1 MRILYHKKNL
11 SREEWLQCRRVG
23 IGGSDVSII
32 AGLNKYKS
40 IYELWE
46 EKTGEVSL
54 KETASE
60 VAYWGTVL
68 ENVVKQ
74 EFMKRTGLK
83 VRAKNMILQHEK
95 YPFMIADL
103 DGVVRDNTG
112 ELCVFEAKTAI
123 EYKKEAWEEG
133 IPEEYQLQVQHYLA
147 VTGYKK
153 AYIAALVGGN
163 KFYLKEIERDEEM
176 IELIISMEEKFWN
189 CVVEKKMPEPVG
201 AERTGEW
208 LDNYYKKVEKSKILL
223 PEESKGWIDHYLEV
237 NEELKRLNEEKKELA
252 NRLKLLLQNKTE
264 GVVGM
269 YQVRWNPTVTERLN
283 SKKLKAEQPDIY
295 EQYVE
300 KIEGRRFSIAG

>member
-1 MRILYHKKNL
+1 MRILYHKKQMK
-11 SREEWLQCRRVG
+11 REEWLQHRREG

-40 IYELWE
+40 IYELWQ

-54 KETASE
+54 KETESE
-60 VAYWGTVL
+60 MAYWGTVL

-95 YPFMIADL
+95 YPFMIADV
-103 DGVVRDNTG
+103 DGVVRDEEG
-112 ELCVFEAKTAI
+112 DLCIFEAKTAI
-123 EYKKEAWEEG
+123 EYKKEAWEQG
-133 IPEEYQLQVQHYLA
+133 VPEAYQLQVQHYLA

-153 AYIAALVGGN
+153 AYVAALVGGN
-163 KFYLKEIERDEEM
+163 KFYIKEIQRDEEM
-176 IELIISMEEKFWN
+176 IELIIAMEEKFWS
-189 CVVEKKMPEPVG
+189 CVIKREMPKPDGTEQ
-201 AERTGEW
+201 TGQW
-208 LDNYYKKVEKSKILL
+208 LDNYYKRVEESKILL
-223 PEESKGWIDHYLEV
+223 PEESKGWIDHYLAV

-264 GVVGM
+264 GVIGM

-283 SKKLKAEQPDIY
+283 SKKLKVEQPDIY

-300 KIEGRRFSIAG
+300 RIEGRRFSIAG

>member
-83 VRAKNMILQHEK
+83 VR
-95 YPFMIADL
+95 
-103 DGVVRDNTG
+103 DNTG

-123 EYKKEAWEEG
+123 EYKKEVWEEG

-189 CVVEKKMPEPVG
+189 CVVEKKMPEPDG

>member
-11 SREEWLQCRRVG
+11 SREEWLQCRRSG

-123 EYKKEAWEEG
+123 EYKKEVWEEG

-189 CVVEKKMPEPVG
+189 CVVEKKMPEPDG

>member
-11 SREEWLQCRRVG
+11 SREEWLQCRRAG

-60 VAYWGTVL
+60 MAYWGTVL

-123 EYKKEAWEEG
+123 EYKKEVWEEG
-133 IPEEYQLQVQHYLA
+133 IPEEYQLQVQHYFA

-189 CVVEKKMPEPVG
+189 CVVEKKMPEPDG

-264 GVVGM
+264 GVIGM

>member
-1 MRILYHKKNL
+1 MRVLYHKKNL
-11 SREEWLQCRRVG
+11 TREEWLQCRREG

-40 IYELWE
+40 IYELWQ
-46 EKTGEVSL
+46 EKLGELPL
-54 KETASE
+54 KETESE
-60 VAYWGTVL
+60 IAYWGTVL

-74 EFMKRTGLK
+74 EFIKRTGLK

-95 YPFMIADL
+95 YPFMIADV
-103 DGVVRDNTG
+103 DGVVRDSNG
-112 ELCVFEAKTAI
+112 NLCIFEAKTAI
-123 EYKKEAWEEG
+123 EYKKEVWEQG

-176 IELIISMEEKFWN
+176 IELIIAMEEKFWN
-189 CVVEKKMPEPVG
+189 CVVEKKMPEPDG
-201 AERTGEW
+201 ADRTGEW
-208 LDNYYKKVEKSKILL
+208 LDSYYKKVEKSKILL
-223 PEESKGWIDHYLEV
+223 PEESRAWIDHYLEV

>member
-1 MRILYHKKNL
+1 MKILYHKKQL
-11 SREEWLQCRRVG
+11 TREAWLQYRREG

-40 IYELWE
+40 IYELWQ
-46 EKTGEVSL
+46 EKIGEVDL
-54 KETASE
+54 KETESE
-60 VAYWGTVL
+60 MAYWGTVL

-95 YPFMIADL
+95 YSFMIADV
-103 DGVVRDNTG
+103 DGVVRDEEG
-112 ELCVFEAKTAI
+112 DLCIFEAKTAI

-133 IPEEYQLQVQHYLA
+133 VPEEYQLQVQHYLA
-147 VTGYKK
+147 VTVYKK
-153 AYIAALVGGN
+153 AYVAALVGGN
-163 KFYLKEIERDEEM
+163 KFYLKEIQRDEEM
-176 IELIISMEEKFWN
+176 IELIIAMEEKFWQ
-189 CVVEKKMPEPVG
+189 CVIEKKMPEPDG
-201 AERTGEW
+201 SDQTGEW

-223 PEESKGWIDHYLEV
+223 PEESKNLVDHYLKV
-237 NEELKRLNEEKKELA
+237 NEELKRLNEEKKEFA
-252 NRLKLLLQNKTE
+252 NRLKLLLQDKTE

-295 EQYVE
+295 EKYVE
-300 KIEGRRFSIAG
+300 RIEGRRFSIAG